1 MKFAFHNVYV
11 YVCFSSCPIKQAP
24 DVISICLSV
33 CWYKAPRAYV
43 IHPTFVWS
51 SYFFPVYYYY
61 VGSVMP
67 CHAMSRHVTRAI
79 LSGLAL
85 VLVLLRAGGS

>member
-1 MKFAFHNVYV
+1 MFLFLPY
-11 YVCFSSCPIKQAP
+11 QASTRCH
-24 DVISICLSV
+24 IYLSICR
-33 CWYKAPRAYV
+33 YKAPRAYV
-43 IHPTFVWS
+43 IHPTLVWS

-67 CHAMSRHVTRAI
+67 CHAMSHHVTRAI